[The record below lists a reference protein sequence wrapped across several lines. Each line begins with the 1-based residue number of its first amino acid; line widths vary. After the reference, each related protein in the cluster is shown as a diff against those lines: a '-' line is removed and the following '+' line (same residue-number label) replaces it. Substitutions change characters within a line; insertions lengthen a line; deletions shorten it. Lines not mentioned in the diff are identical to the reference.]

1 MRVYKNK
8 LNFCG
13 LSIPNAQVHEVLFSK
28 ISNVCAV
35 LNLNEFWVKFTF
47 SDLFQIGAIEWFVN
61 SSMVKQFDMFLF
73 VTCFKP
79 LEHTKYE
86 PTCEF
91 EFELI

>member
-1 MRVYKNK
+1 MGCKNYGD
-8 LNFCG
+8 NFYELPTLKCP
-13 LSIPNAQVHEVLFSK
+13 SAQVLVFEIFK
-28 ISNVCAV
+28 FGTD
-35 LNLNEFWVKFTF
+35 LNLIEFWENFTF

>member
-1 MRVYKNK
+1 MGPSQSNENFK
-8 LNFCG
+8 LW
-13 LSIPNAQVHEVLFSK
+13 QD
-28 ISNVCAV
+28 
-35 LNLNEFWVKFTF
+35 LNLTEFWENFTF
-47 SDLFQIGAIEWFVN
+47 SDLCQIGAIEWFVN

-91 EFELI
+91 EFELIWNLNSKHMNAYDDMMQ